1 MWKCNNCECTFEE
14 PMTFYTTYETF
25 YGIGDMFA
33 SSTPLELLVCPHCG
47 DEDIQEAEEEI
58 ED

>member
-1 MWKCNNCECTFEE
+1 
-14 PMTFYTTYETF
+14 MTFYTTYETF

-33 SSTPLELLVCPHCG
+33 NSTPLELLVCPHCG